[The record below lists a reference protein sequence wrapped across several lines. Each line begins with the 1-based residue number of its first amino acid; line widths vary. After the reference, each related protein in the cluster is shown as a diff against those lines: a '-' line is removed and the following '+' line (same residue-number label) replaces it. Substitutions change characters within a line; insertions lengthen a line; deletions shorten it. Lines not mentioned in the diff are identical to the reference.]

1 MKFSVAGIAGYS
13 GRHPWRIMLGWLIAF
28 TAALGSFVAL
38 VPEALDGEQGPT
50 QVLEYE
56 RAQILINE
64 RFGEIDGTNESS
76 EEEAGSETS
85 SELVLILADGLNPG
99 DAAFDK
105 RVVEFGDALATA
117 QMSNEVEV
125 LVGNFSDYE
134 GQVSR
139 DRTTLLT
146 SVEVFEEASGDINT
160 LLHVTE
166 DFTDDQFEFYMIG
179 NASINHTFEELA
191 ESDLQKGESIGI
203 AVALI
208 ILALIFGGVVAAFV
222 PILMAIVA
230 IIVAIG
236 LTPLIAPIVEL
247 NSFVPNIMTMMGL
260 AVGIDY
266 SLFILSRYRE
276 ERARGLDKQQ
286 AIEASSGSAGRAVVF
301 SGLTVVLALLG
312 MLIIPE
318 RTFQAFGIGA
328 IFVVF
333 VAVIAGMTLLP
344 ALIGI
349 IGDKVW
355 AIRSPL
361 PITLGLFIVGSAV
374 ISFTLGLGPVL
385 LGISLLVML
394 ILGWLAFTNRST
406 GWASK
411 GIMFFVMSGLL
422 LPVLGLLFGWLLRK
436 TTILPRLGIG
446 QTKVVDPESEVGIWN
461 TITVN
466 VMKRPWMS
474 MIGAAAILLILA
486 YFYLD
491 LEKGTSGISVLPD
504 DLPAK
509 KGFEKLDEKFG
520 FGSDARAVVA
530 IDGDVG
536 SEPIASALTKLEQ
549 LMTVDDGLQPPD
561 VRVEAG
567 ANLAV
572 LRSQIPGDPQ
582 NQKAL
587 NTIRDL
593 RSELIPEAFAGVP
606 DSSYEALVGGGPAEI
621 VDSVKITDEYLPVV
635 FASVLSLS
643 FILLLLAF
651 RSITISI
658 ASIIMN
664 LLSVGAAYG
673 LVVLVFQKGFL
684 IELFGFEQVDQIEFW
699 LPLFMFSILFGLS
712 MDYHVFMLSRIKEH
726 YDLTG
731 LATESVA
738 FGLRRTASIITGAA
752 LIMVAVFGGFAL
764 GDIAFFQSMGFGLG
778 AAVLIDATIVRS
790 LLVPSVLRIL
800 GDRAW
805 YLPKWLEWI
814 PNISI
819 EGRSP
824 EVETDQVTGVAEAA
838 PAGASD

>member
-1 MKFSVAGIAGYS
+1 
-13 GRHPWRIMLGWLIAF
+13 MLGWLIAF

-712 MDYHVFMLSRIKEH
+712 MDYHVFMLSRIKER

-824 EVETDQVTGVAEAA
+824 VDKSEPAAEMT
-838 PAGASD
+838 PAGADD